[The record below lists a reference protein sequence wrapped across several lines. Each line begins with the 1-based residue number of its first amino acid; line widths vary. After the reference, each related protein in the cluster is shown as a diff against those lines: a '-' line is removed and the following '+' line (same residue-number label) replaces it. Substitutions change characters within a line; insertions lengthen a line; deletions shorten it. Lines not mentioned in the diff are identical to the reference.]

1 MPPIDGVL
9 GRRVPVR
16 LREPKA
22 LAAQPRAIASCHW
35 RRVRGHGEL
44 EVVARVGGEPDGGKA
59 RVDAVVQ
66 HARDRRLLR
75 LGLRLGHGLGLGL
88 ARSMMARALGPL
100 P

>member
-9 GRRVPVR
+9 RWRVPVR

-22 LAAQPRAIASCHW
+22 LTAQPSAIASCHL

-44 EVVARVGGEPDGGKA
+44 EVVARVRGESDGRKA
-59 RVDAVVQ
+59 RVYAVVQ

-75 LGLRLGHGLGLGL
+75 LGLGLGHGLMLGL